1 MARMA
6 GGMSIVSKVNK
17 EDPMADEDK
26 KYPVVEIDNI
36 ENLKVS
42 TGKSGIK
49 VSFEVP
55 VTVLGPETL
64 KLIWMSSMGQLL
76 NVTIESPL
84 SELDMKMT
92 IFDIKTGQVKE

>member
-1 MARMA
+1 
-6 GGMSIVSKVNK
+6 MSK
-17 EDPMADEDK
+17 EK

-42 TGKSGIK
+42 TGKTGIK

-55 VTVLGPETL
+55 TTVLGPETL

-84 SELDMKMT
+84 SEVDLKMT
-92 IFDIKTGQVKE
+92 VFDIKTGQVKE

>member
-1 MARMA
+1 
-6 GGMSIVSKVNK
+6 
-17 EDPMADEDK
+17 MADSDK

-42 TGKSGIK
+42 TGKNGIK
-49 VSFEVP
+49 ISFEVP
-55 VTVLGPETL
+55 ATVLGPETL

-76 NVTIESPL
+76 NVTIESPM
-84 SELDMKMT
+84 SEVDMKMT